1 MKNLSHPYI
10 VQLHEVLCSPTKL
23 YIVLELVMGRELFE
37 IINEKG
43 PFSEDTARRFFQQL
57 TDGVNYCHAMQIV
70 HRDLKV
76 SRDTGGAG
84 WIVRG
89 RAIRCHLANE
99 GWVLS
104 LHGSKGEVSDRLF

>member
-43 PFSEDTARRFFQQL
+43 PFSEDVARRFFQQL

-76 SRDTGGAG
+76 CRDSGTDWCWFEDA
-84 WIVRG
+84 RSCYE
-89 RAIRCHLANE
+89 RASCQ
-99 GWVLS
+99 
-104 LHGSKGEVSDRLF
+104 